1 MKSPVRFALLTL
13 AVFSATLVSDAVT
26 PPPSSAEAES
36 GVKRSIAGEY
46 AGTWQSDT
54 DSGKFRLTL
63 KQEGG
68 VWTAESSFTFHDA
81 EIPTKASALK
91 IDGAK
96 VELVLDWEMEGATSQ
111 SRLIGEW
118 SGNKIDGI
126 YDSKSADSV
135 TTGTWTVTRK

>member
-1 MKSPVRFALLTL
+1 MRLLL
-13 AVFSATLVSDAVT
+13 LVPAFFSATLVSNAVT

-46 AGTWQSDT
+46 AGTWQSDA

-63 KQEGG
+63 KREGD
-68 VWTAESSFTFHDA
+68 VWTAESSFTFQDA
-81 EIPTKASALK
+81 EIPAKASALK

-96 VELVLDWEMEGATSQ
+96 VELVLDWEIQGAPGQ

-118 SGNKIDGI
+118 TGSKIDGI